1 MSNAIL
7 RARELLGDL
16 TPLKTDC
23 GRLCGGACCQG
34 ESRDEQRRGAYQ
46 GSFHFQFASSRL
58 LCAAPFHLTQ
68 TIL

>member
-23 GRLCGGACCQG
+23 GRLCGGAWLPG
-34 ESRDEQRRGAYQ
+34 DEQTGM
-46 GSFHFQFASSRL
+46 L
-58 LCAAPFHLTQ
+58 LFPGEEHS
-68 TIL
+68 I